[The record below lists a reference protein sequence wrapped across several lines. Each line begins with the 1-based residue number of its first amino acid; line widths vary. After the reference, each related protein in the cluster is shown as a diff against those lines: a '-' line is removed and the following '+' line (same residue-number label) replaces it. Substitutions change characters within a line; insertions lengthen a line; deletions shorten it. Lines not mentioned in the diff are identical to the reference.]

1 MRGGPRIFRQGS
13 SCPGVLWIP
22 PPPRRPFAYGALT
35 PCGRPSQAVRLRRAA
50 ASAVRNPTA
59 LRAMVWAPPV
69 PLAATPGIDVSF
81 SSSGYLDVSVRRV
94 PFRCAMCSRPDARG
108 APRAGSPIQ
117 TPADRRA
124 FAPPRGFSQL
134 VASFIGP
141 QCLGIRPAPFPLGR
155 CRGQAGRLASASRI
169 PAYSLRSCRLRPCIR
184 ILSLCACCVWS
195 SHVKFSRC
203 AFL

>member
-81 SSSGYLDVSVRRV
+81 SSSGYLDVSVRR
-94 PFRCAMCSRPDARG
+94 
-108 APRAGSPIQ
+108 
-117 TPADRRA
+117 
-124 FAPPRGFSQL
+124 GFSQL

-184 ILSLCACCVWS
+184 ILSLCACCV
-195 SHVKFSRC
+195 C
-203 AFL
+203 GLPM